1 MQLVIRRQISYLNAV
16 IFLASESLLFPVCM
30 SAQGQQLSFTNK
42 KVFLEK
48 PRAPGQ
54 SDCRLTHPAKRLY
67 TVLAL
72 TKPWRWEGRIIPI
85 FNNTLI
91 RHLTQWTR
99 ACVQNSPV
107 MKLTS
112 ETFLPPA
119 PIYHFHSRI
128 IESNLPTHDYTS
140 QEIIFHV
147 RWDVYSR
154 WNEYLQCQS

>member
-1 MQLVIRRQISYLNAV
+1 MYCAACYQEPDKLSKCCY
-16 IFLASESLLFPVCM
+16 IFSPWVSFVSSLYVSTRTAAEFNKQQGVLRKARSPVQ
-30 SAQGQQLSFTNK
+30 AA
-42 KVFLEK
+42 
-48 PRAPGQ
+48 R
-54 SDCRLTHPAKRLY
+54 RLTHPANRLY

-72 TKPWRWEGRIIPI
+72 TKPWWWKRRT
-85 FNNTLI
+85 NNTLI

-119 PIYHFHSRI
+119 PIYHFHSQI

-147 RWDVYSR
+147 R
-154 WNEYLQCQS
+154 